1 MEILFFIGGLVLGI
15 IATVIYKNREIIHG
29 IIYVDHKTEQCMF
42 NIRSD
47 ELSNPKKKTAVFII
61 DHNAELSREEQGL

>member
-1 MEILFFIGGLVLGI
+1 MEILIFIGGLIAGI
-15 IATVIYKNREIIHG
+15 ILTVCYKNMEIIHG
-29 IIYVDHKTEQCMF
+29 IIYVDHKSEQCMF

-61 DHNAELSREEQGL
+61 DHNADLSREEQGL